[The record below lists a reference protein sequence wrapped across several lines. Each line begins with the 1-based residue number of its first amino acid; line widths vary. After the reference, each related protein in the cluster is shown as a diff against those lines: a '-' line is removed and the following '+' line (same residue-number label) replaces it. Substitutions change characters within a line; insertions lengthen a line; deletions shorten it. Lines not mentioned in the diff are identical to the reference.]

1 MKHVTR
7 LKTIREVETLPP
19 PAPPLLCSLSSA
31 LLSSSPPLHYSPI
44 TFTNTRFR
52 RPPSNSP

>member
-1 MKHVTR
+1 MAVAEDR
-7 LKTIREVETLPP
+7 RGRSLLP
-19 PAPPLLCSLSSA
+19 
-31 LLSSSPPLHYSPI
+31 LLSSYSPI

>member
-7 LKTIREVETLPP
+7 LKTIREVETLP
-19 PAPPLLCSLSSA
+19 

-44 TFTNTRFR
+44 TFTSTRFC

>member
-1 MKHVTR
+1 MAVAEDR
-7 LKTIREVETLPP
+7 
-19 PAPPLLCSLSSA
+19 APSLC
-31 LLSSSPPLHYSPI
+31 SSSPPLPHYSPI

>member
-1 MKHVTR
+1 MAVAEDR
-7 LKTIREVETLPP
+7 
-19 PAPPLLCSLSSA
+19 APSLCSSLR
-31 LLSSSPPLHYSPI
+31 LHRYSPI